1 MHNTLDDFFEHIK
14 QIHLKRSDFSLD
26 RVHAVADRMQ
36 IKKFNCPVITI
47 AGTNGKGSVAKTLE
61 SIYFHAGFTTALYT
75 SPHLIEFNERIR
87 IDNHNISDDDLLR
100 ALQQVESARENTIL
114 SFFEFITLSA
124 LFLFQQANVDV
135 VILEAGLGG
144 RLDAVNILDTD
155 VAVLTS
161 VGLDHTHLLGDSREA
176 IAFEKASIVRANKP
190 FICGDDNPPSNI
202 ADLVREKQAV
212 LLQINRDF
220 FCDDHEL
227 LSLSTLKPHNIAI
240 ALEVVRV
247 LQNQL
252 SVLRD
257 DIKKGI
263 GATKWPGRFECDESV
278 FPCILDVAHNPPAA
292 EWLAWQYKQL
302 PRVEKTVAIVGML
315 KDKLIIDSVKPLL
328 PIVDAWYVCD
338 LRSESTERGSDG
350 IVITEFL
357 QSNKKKYD
365 LFASVD
371 DAMYSLAQ
379 SHCKQGCDRALI
391 FGSFYLVAAA
401 KRWLMKTQGERAW
414 KKKANKG

>member
-14 QIHLKRSDFSLD
+14 QIHLKRNDFSLD

-47 AGTNGKGSVAKTLE
+47 VGTNGKGSVAKTLE
-61 SIYFHAGFTTALYT
+61 SIYFQAGFKTALYT

-87 IDNHNISDDDLLR
+87 IHHQNISDDDLLH
-100 ALQQVESARENTIL
+100 ALQQVENSRENTIL
-114 SFFEFITLSA
+114 SFFEFMTLSA
-124 LFLFQQANVDV
+124 LFSFQKTAVDV

-144 RLDAVNILDTD
+144 RLDAVNILDAD

-161 VGLDHTHLLGDSREA
+161 VGLDHTQILGDSRES
-176 IAFEKASIVRANKP
+176 IAFEKASIVRAGKP
-190 FICGDDNPPSNI
+190 FICGDEDPPNII
-202 ADLVREKQAV
+202 ADLVREKQGI

-220 FCDDHEL
+220 FCDDDAL
-227 LSLSTLKPHNIAI
+227 LSLSTLKPQNTAIAI
-240 ALEVVRV
+240 EVVRV

-252 SVLRD
+252 SVSRD

-263 GATKWPGRFECDESV
+263 AATQWPGRFERDESV
-278 FPCILDVAHNPPAA
+278 FPCVLDVAHNPQATT
-292 EWLAWQYKQL
+292 WLAWQYQQL
-302 PRVEKTVAIVGML
+302 PRVSKTVAVVGML

-338 LRSESTERGSDG
+338 LRSESAERGSDG
-350 IVITEFL
+350 AVIVELL
-357 QSNKKKYD
+357 QSNGKKYD

-379 SHCKQGCDRALI
+379 SHCKQACDRALI

-401 KRWLMKTQGERAW
+401 KRWLMKTQGERVW
-414 KKKANKG
+414 KKKANKD